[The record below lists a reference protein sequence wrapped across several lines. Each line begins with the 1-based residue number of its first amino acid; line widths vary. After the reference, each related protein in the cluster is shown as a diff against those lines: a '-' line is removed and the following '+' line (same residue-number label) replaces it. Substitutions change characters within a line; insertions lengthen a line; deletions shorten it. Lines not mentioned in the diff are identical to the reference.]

1 MTLQRVRGK
10 EEREREAERKRG
22 NEYWNENFMTVSSSV
37 SGWREIAN
45 SDYSQILFVLFL
57 ILDKEQHVHVLI
69 EMN

>member
-1 MTLQRVRGK
+1 
-10 EEREREAERKRG
+10 
-22 NEYWNENFMTVSSSV
+22 MTVSSSV

>member
-1 MTLQRVRGK
+1 
-10 EEREREAERKRG
+10 
-22 NEYWNENFMTVSSSV
+22 MTVSSSV

-57 ILDKEQHVHVLI
+57 ILDKEQQHVHVLI